1 LHVQPPVKLAMYAVL
16 VVLLGTTGTAAAA
29 RCERPAIREDHPG
42 RRELASGAV
51 REAALVDGAL
61 VWISGDTTWRMSQ
74 DGCLEALRDG
84 EEVPQLVSRRL
95 VVDGTAVLTMTKEAL
110 VEPGPSGPLRRI
122 PIVGLPDQP
131 ETFAVHDGA
140 VYLNVFRGDAIYKV
154 TIATG
159 QVETFAKLPADSG
172 HFGLSLAAS
181 DAALYVTSYGK
192 RWLAEVPFATRAP
205 KILTRAL
212 PSGPVGVAVANGQV
226 FVNCE
231 DGPRFAGAL
240 LRIDLATA
248 KSQVIATKLVNS
260 DQLLVDDG
268 FVYLRSY
275 VKTKERR
282 TANVNLLR
290 VPVDGRG
297 KLELVEGNLPRA
309 TQPLVASA
317 DAVFAAGN
325 GAMIR
330 IAKR

>member
-1 LHVQPPVKLAMYAVL
+1 MLAVL
-16 VVLLGTTGTAAAA
+16 AAVLGSAGTAAAA
-29 RCERPAIREDHPG
+29 RCERAEIREEHPG

-74 DGCLEALRDG
+74 DGCLEALSDG
-84 EEVPQLVSRRL
+84 EQVAQLVTRRL
-95 VVDGTAVLTMTKEAL
+95 VIDGNAVLTMTRDAL
-110 VEPGPSGPLRRI
+110 VEPGPSGPVRRI
-122 PIVGLPDQP
+122 AIAGLPDQP
-131 ETFAVHDGA
+131 ETFVVRDGA

-181 DAALYVTSYGK
+181 DSALYVTSYGK
-192 RWLAEVPFATRAP
+192 RWLAEVPFATGAP
-205 KILTRAL
+205 KIITRGL
-212 PSGPVGVAVANGQV
+212 PSGPVGVAVDAGQV

-231 DGPRFAGAL
+231 DGPRFGGAL
-240 LRIDLATA
+240 LRVDLATA
-248 KSQVIATKLVNS
+248 KPQVIATKLVNS
-260 DQLLVDDG
+260 DSLLIDDG

-275 VKTKERR
+275 VKTKDRR
-282 TANVNLLR
+282 TAKVNLLR
-290 VPVDGRG
+290 VPADGRG

-309 TQPLVASA
+309 TQPLAASA
-317 DAVFAAGN
+317 DAVFTAGN
-325 GAMIR
+325 GAIVR

>member
-1 LHVQPPVKLAMYAVL
+1 MLAAVL
-16 VVLLGTTGTAAAA
+16 GSAGTAAAA
-29 RCERPAIREDHPG
+29 RCEAVQIHEDHPG

-74 DGCLEALRDG
+74 DGCLERLSDG
-84 EEVPQLVSRRL
+84 EQVAQIVSRRL
-95 VVDGTAVLTMTKEAL
+95 IVDDGAVLTMTKDAL
-110 VEPGPSGPLRRI
+110 VEPGPAGPVRRVAI
-122 PIVGLPDQP
+122 LGLPDQP
-131 ETFAVHDGA
+131 ETFVVHDGA

-181 DAALYVTSYGK
+181 DSALYVTSYGK
-192 RWLAEVPFATRAP
+192 RWLAEVPFSTGAP
-205 KILTRAL
+205 KIVTRSL
-212 PSGPVGVAVANGQV
+212 PSGPVGVAIAAGLA

-231 DGPRFAGAL
+231 DGPKFAGAL

-248 KSQVIATKLVNS
+248 KSRVIATQLVNS

-275 VKTKERR
+275 VKGKDRR
-282 TANVNLLR
+282 TAKVNLLR
-290 VPVDGRG
+290 VPADGRG
-297 KLELVEGNLPRA
+297 KLELVEGNLPGA

-317 DAVFAAGN
+317 EAVFTAGN
-325 GAMIR
+325 GAIVR
-330 IAKR
+330 IEKR

>member
-1 LHVQPPVKLAMYAVL
+1 MHSHHLVKLALALAAVL
-16 VVLLGTTGTAAAA
+16 ASAGTAVAA
-29 RCERPAIREDHPG
+29 RCEPVEIREEHPG

-61 VWISGDTTWRMSQ
+61 VWISGETTWRMSQ
-74 DGCLEALRDG
+74 DGCLERMTDG
-84 EEVPQLVSRRL
+84 EQVAQLVTRRL
-95 VVDGTAVLTMTKEAL
+95 IVDGGAVLVMTKDAL
-110 VEPGPSGPLRRI
+110 VEPGPAGPVWRVAIR
-122 PIVGLPDQP
+122 GLPAQP
-131 ETFAVHDGA
+131 ETFVVHDGA

-181 DAALYVTSYGK
+181 DSALYVTSYGK
-192 RWLAEVPFATRAP
+192 RWLAEVPFATGAP
-205 KILTRAL
+205 KIVTRGL
-212 PSGPVGVAVANGQV
+212 PSGPVGVAVAAGQV

-248 KSQVIATKLVNS
+248 KARVIATKLVNS

-275 VKTKERR
+275 VKAKDRR
-282 TANVNLLR
+282 TANVNLMR
-290 VPVDGRG
+290 VATDGRG
-297 KLELVEGNLPRA
+297 QLELVEGNLPRA
-309 TQPLVASA
+309 TQPLVASE
-317 DAVFAAGN
+317 DAVFTAGN
-325 GAMIR
+325 GAIVR